1 LNAARSRAEIARI
14 SASTDIGLCG
24 FKVMTVKEDEKAPK
38 PPSPLC
44 ALPHRK
50 DSHMSATLDWSWV
63 FVMDSSLYS
72 QLRNFIFSNIVPTSI
87 YNIPCDG
94 NTINQ
99 LMFSPAQSKV
109 VVETTE
115 VDALTLTSPIQG
127 SITYSNGTQESFKG
141 TVTLTVFLDYLF
153 IAPCPSTATFAD
165 ADGATWTN
173 CLNLTPAAFSAPTVA
188 LTQGSST
195 AQSTLT
201 SCFQDEINDYVASSP
216 NSLGTQSSPNL
227 PQYFAPTYQK
237 FITLTSDPTDV
248 RVLLLV
254 MVNNDPPPTGDQHSA
269 FESSQLLEIPDGSDS
284 VIAFDDY
291 TLYEYVALQ
300 MEASPNGSVFTSINV
315 SQDPAVLTAKFDANN
330 YSGTLQSQI
339 NDDEIQTSIGLS
351 NTNNAS
357 FAYATTVT
365 LINNSDG
372 TQSIEIKNDLT
383 KSSVTVNMD
392 NPVVISIMA
401 ALGTLAYLSPLGGII
416 LLTVVSVIEY
426 YIVQAFLKAAQAAEF
441 DKTKDLGGNAEF
453 QAITLDGGVVLYATF
468 PKLPT
473 DTLKSAAQIVHAP
486 LPQPDNLNEGIG
498 YLLRGIESLHDTLSR
513 DG

>member
-1 LNAARSRAEIARI
+1 
-14 SASTDIGLCG
+14 
-24 FKVMTVKEDEKAPK
+24 
-38 PPSPLC
+38 
-44 ALPHRK
+44 
-50 DSHMSATLDWSWV
+50 MSATLDWSWV
-63 FVMDSSLYS
+63 FVMDPTLYS
-72 QLRNFIFSNIVPTSI
+72 QLKNYIFSNILPTTI
-87 YNIPCDG
+87 YNVQCNG
-94 NTINQ
+94 NTITQ
-99 LMFSPAQSKV
+99 LMFNYTQSKV

-127 SITYSNGTQESFKG
+127 SITYSSGTQESFKG
-141 TVTLTVFLDYLF
+141 TVTLTVFLDNLF
-153 IAPCPSTATFAD
+153 IAPCPSTVTFAD

-173 CLNLTPAAFSAPTVA
+173 CLNLAPGVFSAPTVA

-201 SCFQDEINDYVASSP
+201 SCFQAQLNAYVASSP
-216 NSLGTQSSPNL
+216 NDLGTQTSPNL

-237 FITLTSDPTDV
+237 LITLTSDPTDI

-269 FESSQLLEIPDGSDS
+269 FESSQLLEIPEGSDS

-291 TLYEYVALQ
+291 TLYEYVASQ

-315 SQDPAVLTAKFDANN
+315 TQDPAVLTAKFDQGN

-339 NDDEIQTSIGLS
+339 ADDEIQASIDLS

-357 FAYATTVT
+357 FDYAMTVT

-401 ALGTLAYLSPLGGII
+401 ALATLAVLSPLGGII
-416 LLTVVSVIEY
+416 LLTIVNVIEY
-426 YIVQAFLKAAQAAEF
+426 YIVAAFLKAAGKLEF
-441 DKTKDLGGNAEF
+441 DTTKQLGGNAEF
-453 QAITLDGGVVLYATF
+453 QAIILNGGVVLDATF
-468 PKLPT
+468 PRLPT
-473 DTLKSAAQIVHAP
+473 GTLKSAAQVVHAP
-486 LPQPDNLNEGIG
+486 LPQPDNLNEGIH
-498 YLLRGIESLHDTLSR
+498 YLLRGVRSLHDSLSR
-513 DG
+513 DT